1 MYLSRVLLTGASCRN
16 PYEIHRVLWKVFP
29 EDAQAER
36 DFLFHMEKSDRT
48 GAVILMQS
56 ARKPEISCN
65 GAKMLACKGYQLA
78 LKKDQ
83 QLRFLLVANPV
94 KTINDENGRTTDTGE
109 LKKCRVP
116 LIRDEEQRDWLSRK
130 LKPGAEPGDIFID
143 PRHPLYFRKSGMAGK
158 IKPVVFQGILKVV
171 EPEAFVQSIQ
181 NGIGPAKA
189 FGCGLMLVRRV

>member
-1 MYLSRVLLTGASCRN
+1 MYLSRVLLNGASCRN
-16 PYEIHRVLWKVFP
+16 PYEIHRVLWKLFP
-29 EDAQAER
+29 QDVQAER

-56 ARKPEISCN
+56 ARKPEVSYY
-65 GAKMLACKGYQLA
+65 GAKILVCKEYNLTLQ
-78 LKKDQ
+78 KERR
-83 QLRFLLVANPV
+83 LRFLLVANPV
-94 KTINDENGRTTDTGE
+94 KTINDENGRTTDMGD

-116 LIRDEEQRDWLSRK
+116 LIRDEEQRDWLNRK
-130 LKPGAEPGDIFID
+130 LKPGAELGELFID

-171 EPEAFVQSIQ
+171 EPDAFVQSIQ